1 MRPFIFGLAFS
12 SGFLCLQA
20 STPSSFMEKYCYN
33 CHGAEKQKGNR
44 RFDTLEFPIHDLASV
59 ITAQDAIDQLNLG
72 DMPPEEAPQP
82 TQAERVLV
90 VKAITEQV
98 SKARE
103 QLRSTEGQTLLRR
116 LNRREYLNSL
126 RDLLGMGIRTFDP
139 TSKFPR
145 DRLDGHMDNIGATL
159 VTSGHLLDH
168 YLDAAHLVVEKA
180 LGQEVRPPEKNW
192 HFKGNFQQGSE
203 LSYSHKKVFNF
214 RYLCLY
220 EVPNTV
226 NHEGGYAA
234 IHDFEEGVPFD
245 GIYEIQV
252 LAHSVNRDTPY
263 RLDVFGTDFSEPF
276 RLGIVPGD
284 QDAGLLH
291 HPQAFEPQLAE
302 VTLGDDEPKWYS
314 LRVPLQAGQTPRF
327 IFPNGLAN
335 CRQSFARIARVHKA
349 DWPKDDPFDGSIV
362 QARRIV
368 LKYGKMPHIR
378 IHEVKIRGPINQSW
392 PPVSQQIVFG
402 AEGFKE
408 ENIEAIIRRFANRA
422 YRRAP
427 TELEI
432 QQLLD
437 VFQSRKQ
444 DGRSPRQATI
454 DAIKA
459 ALCSPAFLYL
469 AEPGQQ
475 QGKLSAH
482 DLASRLS
489 YFLSA
494 STPDTTLRKLA
505 DNGVLLKAGELSA
518 QVDRLLANPEAEEFY
533 AGFLDSWLN
542 LRALGGMPP
551 DRAAFREYYSRDLE
565 SAMKTEA
572 RLFFRNLVENN
583 LPASQFLDSKYTFA
597 NKPLARLYGLPAK
610 FEPHRSHVFKK
621 VEFSDSRRGGLL
633 GMGAAL
639 TVTANGI
646 ETSPVTRGVWFLE
659 NLLGTPPPPPPDE
672 VPPIDP
678 DSRGANSIR
687 EQLAKHREL
696 PTCAGCHEKID
707 PPGFA
712 LENYDP
718 IGRWRSHYPAS
729 RGKRIPIDPSGKL
742 SDGSEFHGIQQFKLH
757 LLKREDLFVRNLITQ
772 LLTYATGRRIEALDR
787 PEIEKL
793 LKLSAKSNHRM
804 RDLLQIVIASDVFLR
819 E

>member
-1 MRPFIFGLAFS
+1 M
-12 SGFLCLQA
+12 
-20 STPSSFMEKYCYN
+20 
-33 CHGAEKQKGNR
+33 
-44 RFDTLEFPIHDLASV
+44 
-59 ITAQDAIDQLNLG
+59 
-72 DMPPEEAPQP
+72 
-82 TQAERVLV
+82 
-90 VKAITEQV
+90 
-98 SKARE
+98 
-103 QLRSTEGQTLLRR
+103 
-116 LNRREYLNSL
+116 
-126 RDLLGMGIRTFDP
+126 
-139 TSKFPR
+139 
-145 DRLDGHMDNIGATL
+145 
-159 VTSGHLLDH
+159 
-168 YLDAAHLVVEKA
+168 
-180 LGQEVRPPEKNW
+180 
-192 HFKGNFQQGSE
+192 
-203 LSYSHKKVFNF
+203 
-214 RYLCLY
+214 
-220 EVPNTV
+220 
-226 NHEGGYAA
+226 
-234 IHDFEEGVPFD
+234 
-245 GIYEIQV
+245 
-252 LAHSVNRDTPY
+252 
-263 RLDVFGTDFSEPF
+263 
-276 RLGIVPGD
+276 
-284 QDAGLLH
+284 
-291 HPQAFEPQLAE
+291 
-302 VTLGDDEPKWYS
+302 
-314 LRVPLQAGQTPRF
+314 
-327 IFPNGLAN
+327 
-335 CRQSFARIARVHKA
+335 
-349 DWPKDDPFDGSIV
+349 
-362 QARRIV
+362 
-368 LKYGKMPHIR
+368 
-378 IHEVKIRGPINQSW
+378 
-392 PPVSQQIVFG
+392 
-402 AEGFKE
+402 
-408 ENIEAIIRRFANRA
+408 
-422 YRRAP
+422 
-427 TELEI
+427 
-432 QQLLD
+432 
-437 VFQSRKQ
+437 
-444 DGRSPRQATI
+444 
-454 DAIKA
+454 
-459 ALCSPAFLYL
+459 
-469 AEPGQQ
+469 

-494 STPDTTLRKLA
+494 STPDSTLRKLA

-678 DSRGANSIR
+678 DSRGAKSIR

-742 SDGSEFHGIQQFKLH
+742 SDGSEFNGIQQFKLH